1 MLQERSI
8 TQDASAL
15 KQDDKSTRAA
25 DQGLVSLVLDTL
37 EQGVI
42 VWSSDATCITRNARG
57 LDMLDFRPSQVCLGT
72 TLDEFLS
79 FCGGRG
85 DQIDIDDADLQSA
98 FQHHKP
104 FHFELKMITGRLMS
118 VQVRPIRD
126 GGHVMAFTDI
136 TETRNAIL
144 ALEDAKAE
152 AARAEQTANEVL
164 AHERARKREVSLLA
178 QMDEWLQSCKSLD
191 ELYDIVT
198 AFMQKI
204 LPGSRGQLFIYSNS
218 RDVLEQACAW
228 QFDEKQEN
236 VTPDSCWALR
246 RGRSYS
252 YSNDQLGFV
261 CDHVKG
267 VCRDDEEPDKYTC
280 VPIVAHGDTV
290 GLMHIEFLP
299 GAHSDDVLDP
309 VAFTIRCGEHI
320 SMAIA
325 NVKLRDELQDQS
337 TRDPLTGLYNRRYFL
352 DSMRRI
358 INQTATRQGNFALL
372 SIDADKF
379 KNFNDDHG
387 HDAGDAVL
395 ESIAEKMCALDA
407 EGAVACRIGG
417 EEFSILLPFADRS
430 RATSSAEE
438 LRQSIE
444 EMRVKYIGGPLP
456 KVTVSIG
463 VAVYPTHGTDPKE
476 LIKQA
481 DLALYAAKDAGRNCS
496 QVADGASMIT
506 FD

>member
-8 TQDASAL
+8 TQDKRSG
-15 KQDDKSTRAA
+15 DE
-25 DQGLVSLVLDTL
+25 QGQPAHKVEDGLLSQVLDTL

-42 VWSSDATCITRNARG
+42 VWSSEGACITHNARVLDLLKLKPAQLCLGATLDALLSECEDRGDHFDMSRPDLHSALADRKPFQLEIRLGCGRVLSAQVRPTRDAGHITAFTDVTDTRNAV
-57 LDMLDFRPSQVCLGT
+57 F
-72 TLDEFLS
+72 
-79 FCGGRG
+79 
-85 DQIDIDDADLQSA
+85 
-98 FQHHKP
+98 
-104 FHFELKMITGRLMS
+104 
-118 VQVRPIRD
+118 
-126 GGHVMAFTDI
+126 
-136 TETRNAIL
+136 

-164 AHERARKREVSLLA
+164 EHERGRKREVSLLA
-178 QMDEWLQSCKSLD
+178 KMDEWLQSCKSLD
-191 ELYDIVT
+191 ELYEIVT
-198 AFMQKI
+198 AFMHRI

-228 QFDEKQEN
+228 QFDVKQEN
-236 VTPDSCWALR
+236 FTPDSCWALR
-246 RGRSYS
+246 RGRTYTF
-252 YSNDQLGFV
+252 SNDALGFV
-261 CDHVKG
+261 CDHVKETHRG
-267 VCRDDEEPDKYTC
+267 EAAPEKFTC

-299 GAHSDDVLDP
+299 GSESIDVVDP
-309 VAFTIRCGEHI
+309 VAFTKRCGEHI

-325 NVKLRDELQDQS
+325 NVKLRDELRDQS

-352 DSMRRI
+352 DAMRRI
-358 INQTATRQGNFALL
+358 MTQTVARQGNFALL

-379 KNFNDDHG
+379 KNYNDEHG
-387 HDAGDAVL
+387 HDAGDVVL
-395 ESIAEKMCALDA
+395 EAIAEKMCSLDVD
-407 EGAVACRIGG
+407 GAVACRVGG

-430 RATSSAEE
+430 RATESAEE
-438 LRQSIE
+438 LRHSIE

-463 VAVYPTHGTDPKE
+463 ISVYPTHGTDPQE

-481 DLALYAAKDAGRNCS
+481 DIALYAAKDAGRNNS

>member
-1 MLQERSI
+1 MLQERSFKRD
-8 TQDASAL
+8 Q
-15 KQDDKSTRAA
+15 AA
-25 DQGLVSLVLDTL
+25 DDGPQGSTYQGLASQILDTL

-42 VWSSDATCITRNARG
+42 VWSADATCITHNARS
-57 LDMLDFRPSQVCLGT
+57 LHLLELKPAQLSLGT
-72 TLDEFLS
+72 KLDDLLDLLTS
-79 FCGGRG
+79 RG
-85 DQIDIDDADLQSA
+85 DEIDLNQAEIQTGFDDQRPFQFEIRLKAGGMISA
-98 FQHHKP
+98 
-104 FHFELKMITGRLMS
+104 
-118 VQVRPIRD
+118 QVRPVRD
-126 GGHVMAFTDI
+126 GGHIVAFTDV
-136 TETRNAIL
+136 TDMRQAIC
-144 ALEDAKAE
+144 ALEDARAE
-152 AARAEQTANEVL
+152 AARAEKTANEVL
-164 AHERARKREVSLLA
+164 THERARKREVSLLA
-178 QMDEWLQSCKSLD
+178 QMDEWLQSCKSLE
-191 ELYDIVT
+191 ELYEIVT

-228 QFDEKQEN
+228 QFDTKQDN

-261 CDHVKG
+261 CDHVKSATTDG
-267 VCRDDEEPDKYTC
+267 PSPEKFTC

-299 GAHSDDVLDP
+299 GAESEDVIDP
-309 VAFTIRCGEHI
+309 IEFTIRCGEHI

-352 DSMRRI
+352 DAMRRI
-358 INQTATRQGNFALL
+358 IGQTANRQGNFALL

-379 KNFNDDHG
+379 KNYNDEHG

-395 ESIAEKMCALDA
+395 EAIAEKMCALDA

-417 EEFSILLPFADRS
+417 EEFCILLPLADRS
-430 RATSSAEE
+430 RATESAEE

-463 VAVYPTHGTDPKE
+463 IAVYPTHGTDPKE

-496 QVADGASMIT
+496 QVADSMSMIT